1 MQTQKI
7 AEKPLSI
14 LPVLFIFMLFCL
26 EFMKELTSINIMLT
40 NRPNSLKYT
49 CAITGLNACH
59 NLIVSSFR
67 AHFNRL
73 PPTQVFYRDVF
84 SVTWTMK

>member
-1 MQTQKI
+1 
-7 AEKPLSI
+7 
-14 LPVLFIFMLFCL
+14 
-26 EFMKELTSINIMLT
+26 MLT

-84 SVTWTMK
+84 SVTWTMKE